1 MARIIQPQ
9 YRMYGSVPAP
19 IYYAPPPEA
28 SVYCPVCKVEYPQ
41 SQTDSHILKHTMRNV
56 VYADRK

>member
-1 MARIIQPQ
+1 
-9 YRMYGSVPAP
+9 MYGSVPAP